1 MLFSDIAILFFSDIA
16 ILFFSDFTILIVDFS
31 TPPMGHALRY
41 GVCSL
46 PPTPNNPRCS
56 ELLPDA
62 GRKTICFP
70 GELFTQQATEKDIVP
85 PPSLK
90 PAKSGG
96 GKQLCSGYD

>member
-70 GELFTQQATEKDIVP
+70 GELFTQQHSVP
-85 PPSLK
+85 VCSE
-90 PAKSGG
+90 AKELVET
-96 GKQLCSGYD
+96 GKVQLVEVGFQL